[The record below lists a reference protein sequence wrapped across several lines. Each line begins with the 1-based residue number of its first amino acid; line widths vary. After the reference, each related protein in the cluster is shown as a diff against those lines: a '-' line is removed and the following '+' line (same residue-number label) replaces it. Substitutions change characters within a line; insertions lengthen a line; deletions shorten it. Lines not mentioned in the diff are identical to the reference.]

1 MPTVSNRG
9 ASIYYATDGDAEGP
23 PVVFVADAGLGGWSW
38 GWQHAALAGPF
49 ETVVWDLRGTG
60 RSTAPAGPYDLETL
74 VSDLE
79 AVCRAAGHR
88 HVHLVGLGLGGAIAL
103 EAAHRTGRVETLTLI
118 GTAAHGDAFD
128 LDPLLVPVDDDGDAE
143 TAAAVTDSLE
153 YGLSEPFRTD
163 HPDVF
168 EGIVD
173 WRLEGDAGRT
183 GLQGQ
188 LGALE
193 AFDVRDRLFEIT
205 QPALVFHGTA
215 DELVSPAAGKT
226 LAGGLPRG
234 EFVPLEGAGH
244 LATIEL
250 SRVINDRLFDFLEYE
265 E

>member
-23 PVVFVADAGLGGWSW
+23 PVVFVPEAGLGGWSW

-49 ETVVWDLRGTG
+49 ETVVWDVRGTG
-60 RSTAPAGPYDLETL
+60 RSTAPEGPYSLEML

-79 AVCRAAGHR
+79 AVCQAAGHR
-88 HVHLVGLGLGGAIAL
+88 RVHLVGLGLGGAIAL
-103 EAAHRTGRVETLTLI
+103 EAAHRSGLVETLTLI
-118 GTAAHGDAFD
+118 GTAADGDAFD
-128 LDPLLVPVDDDGDAE
+128 LEPLLVPVDDDDAE
-143 TAAAVTDSLE
+143 TTTALADSLE

-163 HPDVF
+163 HPDVLD
-168 EGIVD
+168 GIVD
-173 WRLEGDAGRT
+173 WRLEGDAGST

-193 AFDVRDRLFEIT
+193 EFDVHDRLFEIT

-215 DELVSPAAGKT
+215 DGLVSPTAGEALAA
-226 LAGGLPRG
+226 GLPRG

-244 LATIEL
+244 LATIEY
-250 SRVINDRLFDFLEYE
+250 SRVINDQLFDFLDFE